1 MRSLPI
7 FVMAT
12 SLLFA
17 CKKEKQET
25 KNPEEDRPPVVVE
38 DSTDYSAKS
47 EYLPMEV
54 GNYWVYDVYEI
65 DSLGN
70 ERLLDY
76 KDSTVITNDT
86 LLPVGHYYWFDNF
99 RVDQNSRINNTDLW
113 DGSYKDS
120 LKNKVDRNGN
130 VIFSENRINQVI
142 NVNKIPEEYPDTL
155 MYIESKML
163 IPNGLISVPAGD
175 FETLNYR
182 GDVYRPHE
190 CEDHPKSPKHTNTY
204 YAKNVGL
211 IKHSYFYLSSC
222 NTYFERRLV
231 RYHIEE

>member
-76 KDSTVITNDT
+76 KDSTVITKDT
-86 LLPVGHYYWFDNF
+86 IISGNRYFWHENLLEKNMSIHSFIGFY
-99 RVDQNSRINNTDLW
+99 R
-113 DGSYKDS
+113 DS
-120 LKNKVDRNGN
+120 LQNKIDRDGN

-155 MYIESKML
+155 M
-163 IPNGLISVPAGD
+163 
-175 FETLNYR
+175 
-182 GDVYRPHE
+182 
-190 CEDHPKSPKHTNTY
+190 
-204 YAKNVGL
+204 
-211 IKHSYFYLSSC
+211 
-222 NTYFERRLV
+222 
-231 RYHIEE
+231 